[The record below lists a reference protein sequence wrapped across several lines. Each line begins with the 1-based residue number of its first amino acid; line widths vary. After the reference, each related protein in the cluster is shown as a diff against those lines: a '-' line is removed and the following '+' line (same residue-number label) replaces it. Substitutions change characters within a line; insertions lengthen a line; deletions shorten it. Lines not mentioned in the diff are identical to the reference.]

1 MSIDIATL
9 IDIRAAIDRAMDF
22 TDGIDFDAFLA
33 DNKTRWAVCSQV
45 MVIGEAATRISKI
58 FQEAA
63 SQVPWGEMVGMRNRL
78 IHGYDEIKWK
88 KVWDTVVEDLP
99 RLRAAIEPLIPKEP

>member
-9 IDIRAAIDRAMDF
+9 IDIRAAIERAMDF
-22 TDGIDFDAFLA
+22 TDGIDFDAFLD

-45 MVIGEAATRISKI
+45 MVIGEATTRISKT
-58 FQEAA
+58 FQEATP
-63 SQVPWGEMVGMRNRL
+63 QVPWGEMIGMRNRL

-99 RLRAAIEPLIPKEP
+99 RLRAAIEPLIPNEP